1 MVYVLKKILII
12 TILIMTL
19 PLINNCA
26 GSAGTAA
33 APAFKYSTAY
43 NGTRAAGATTG
54 ISYKYITPV
63 YAGRAGRMAFST
75 VYEWG
80 GRFGTVLS
88 GPLAGAS
95 YFKF

>member
-1 MVYVLKKILII
+1 MRKILIAS
-12 TILIMTL
+12 ILFITL

-26 GSAGTAA
+26 GSAGSASA
-33 APAFKYSTAY
+33 VAPAFKYSTAY
-43 NGTRAAGATTG
+43 NGTRAAGTTTG

-63 YAGRAGRMAFST
+63 YAGRAGRAAFST
-75 VYEWG
+75 VFEWG

>member
-1 MVYVLKKILII
+1 MIYLLRKILILL
-12 TILIMTL
+12 ILITTL
-19 PLINNCA
+19 PLINNCSGGASTTA
-26 GSAGTAA
+26 G
-33 APAFKYSTAY
+33 PAFKYSTVY
-43 NGTRAAGATTG
+43 NGTRAAGTTSG

-63 YAGRAGRMAFST
+63 YAGRSGRMAFST

>member
-1 MVYVLKKILII
+1 MIYLLRKILILSI
-12 TILIMTL
+12 FILTL

-26 GSAGTAA
+26 GGASTA

-43 NGTRAAGATTG
+43 NGTRAAGATSG

-63 YAGRAGRMAFST
+63 YAGRAGRTAFST
-75 VYEWG
+75 VFEWG

>member
-1 MVYVLKKILII
+1 MLITTSPLII
-12 TILIMTL
+12 
-19 PLINNCA
+19 NCSGGA
-26 GSAGTAA
+26 TTAA